1 VVSLFELTLSTAFT
15 MKFGLVASTVALASA
30 AVHKVPLAHKPLKIE
45 DRVSMERSVQVTY
58 GEFGQPTSIVINN
71 YQDAQYYGEIDIG
84 TPGQTVRVIYD
95 TGSSN
100 LWASNQKPGLLSSH
114 KYYDHSKS
122 SSYVANG
129 TTFNIQYGSGP
140 VSGVY
145 SADTIAIGSNKVEG
159 YTFAEVDNTK
169 GLGPAFA
176 IGHFDGICGMGLD
189 DISVDGVKTP
199 LRALADAKALDAN
212 VFAFYLGSG
221 GAAGELVLGGVDSKH
236 YTGDFSY
243 LPVQEMVPGKMGYW
257 EIKID
262 SFEINGKNMV
272 DSSKAIV
279 DSGTSLLAVP
289 TSAIKEIAKAVG
301 AKTVLP
307 IPPFNKEYTIDCTSE
322 APAID
327 VVLGGNKYTLEKAD
341 YVINDEGQCLFGMTG
356 LDVPAPAGPLVIL
369 GDVFMRA
376 HYVKFDLD
384 NKQLGFAKI
393 VKSTDAVVV

>member
-1 VVSLFELTLSTAFT
+1 
-15 MKFGLVASTVALASA
+15 
-30 AVHKVPLAHKPLKIE
+30 VPLAHRPLKIE
-45 DRVSMERSVQVTY
+45 DRINMERSVEVTY
-58 GEFGQPTSIVINN
+58 GEYGQPSSIVINN
-71 YQDAQYYGEIDIG
+71 YQDAQYYGEIKIG
-84 TPGQTVRVIYD
+84 TPGQSVRVIYD

-100 LWASNQKPGLLSSH
+100 LWASNQKPGLLSKH
-114 KYYDHSKS
+114 QYYDHSKS

-129 TTFNIQYGSGP
+129 TTFNIRYGSGP

-145 SADTIAIGSNKVEG
+145 SADTIAIGENKVEG

-169 GLGPAFA
+169 GLGPAFT

-189 DISVDGVKTP
+189 DISVDGVPTP
-199 LRALADAKALDAN
+199 LRALANSKALDAN

-221 GAAGELVLGGVDSKH
+221 GAAGELVLGGVDPSH
-236 YTGDFSY
+236 YTGEFSY

-257 EIKID
+257 EIKMD

-272 DSSKAIV
+272 DSTKAIV

-289 TSAIKEIAKAVG
+289 TAAIKAIAKEVG

-307 IPPFNKEYTIDCTSE
+307 IPPFNKEYTIDCTSA

-327 VVLGGNKYTLEKAD
+327 VMLGGKKYSLEKED
-341 YVINDEGQCLFGMTG
+341 YVINDAGQCLFGMTG

-393 VKSTDAVVV
+393 VKSSAAIEV